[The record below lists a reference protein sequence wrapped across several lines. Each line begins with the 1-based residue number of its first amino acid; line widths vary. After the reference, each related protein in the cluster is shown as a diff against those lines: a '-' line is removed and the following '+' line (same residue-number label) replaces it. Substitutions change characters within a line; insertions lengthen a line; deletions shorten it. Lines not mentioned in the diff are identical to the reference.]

1 MDMTE
6 LATMHVGNYLAST
19 NLVAF
24 GAVTTLNVV
33 AIVAI
38 VVLLVVAMFL
48 ALAET
53 ALNRMTRSKAVAL
66 AADGRSGADRLVW
79 LVEHPDQFLNLI
91 LLTVLGCLLIQ
102 AALVAV
108 LAESWFG
115 GWGVAIAVAL
125 EIVIVFVIAEAAP
138 KTWAIQHPER
148 AALLASGP
156 VMILVRFWPIK
167 MLSRGLIG
175 AANVILPGKG
185 LKQGPFV
192 SEEELM
198 ALADVAVEEDVIEEK
213 ERNLIAQ
220 IIEFGDTIVRE
231 VMQPRPDMVTVA
243 GQVQVHDAMEVMI
256 LNGFSRVPIFG
267 EGIDDVIGIVYAKD
281 LMRAERDGHGD
292 GVVAELMRSAKFVPE
307 TKRVAD
313 LLPEMQAERV
323 HMAIVVDEYGGTA
336 GIVTLED
343 LLEELVGEI
352 LDEYDFEEAIIEHLE
367 GGGLRVS
374 AAMPVDEVDELLE
387 VDLPEGDWDTIGG
400 LLLHLLGHVP
410 VEGEHVLCGDL
421 LLTAE
426 RMARRRIGRVL
437 ITPLTEAPPSRIES

>member
-1 MDMTE
+1 
-6 LATMHVGNYLAST
+6 MHVGNYLAST

-33 AIVAI
+33 FIVAI
-38 VVLLVVAMFL
+38 VVLLVVAMYL

>member
-1 MDMTE
+1 MTE

>member
-33 AIVAI
+33 FIVAI

>member
-1 MDMTE
+1 MTE

-33 AIVAI
+33 FIVAI